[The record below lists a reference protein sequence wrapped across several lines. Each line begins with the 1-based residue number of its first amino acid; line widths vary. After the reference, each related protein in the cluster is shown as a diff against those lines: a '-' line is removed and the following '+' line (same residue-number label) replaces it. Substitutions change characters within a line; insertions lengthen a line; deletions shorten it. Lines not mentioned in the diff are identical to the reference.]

1 MEVPCVFLAQGN
13 TTSKQAKFHRI
24 AADCRTLVF
33 DLGTF
38 YETQHHEP
46 LYLRIH
52 RINEIDDA
60 LLTAFQGRQGI
71 TVDCHKRL

>member
-13 TTSKQAKFHRI
+13 TTAEQAKFHGV

-33 DLGTF
+33 NFGTF
-38 YETQHHEP
+38 DQAQHHES
-46 LYLRIH
+46 LNLRIH
-52 RINEIDDA
+52 GVNEIDDA
-60 LLTAFQGRQGI
+60 LLTAFQGSEGV

>member
-13 TTSKQAKFHRI
+13 TTSKQAKFHGI
-24 AADCRTLVF
+24 AADRGALVL

-38 YETQHHEP
+38 DQTQHHEP
-46 LYLRIH
+46 LDLRIH
-52 RINEIDDA
+52 RVNEFYGA
-60 LLTAFQGRQGI
+60 LLTAFQGSQGV